1 MVETGGGF
9 VSRRLH
15 GTAPC
20 LNLASRAPCSTIRFL
35 PASDIERLTM
45 KIKTVLSVLGKDR
58 KGIVAT
64 IATTLYESG
73 ANIDDIQQT
82 LLGDIFSM
90 TMLVT
95 VDESIC
101 GFNELQELLAKDSE
115 KLGMQIT
122 LQREDV
128 FSFMYKV

>member
-1 MVETGGGF
+1 
-9 VSRRLH
+9 
-15 GTAPC
+15 
-20 LNLASRAPCSTIRFL
+20 
-35 PASDIERLTM
+35 M